1 MGKTYMVDVHDL
13 LKIRFHE
20 CGDALFREEDLPLP
34 KWCTDVLCETPWTV
48 VRRGDRKKGIPV
60 GIRGRNRTE
69 RFAAVIRDAEMIEQV
84 VTPEQA
90 LTDYIS
96 KGGAGAGK
104 LLRFC
109 GMEWREKGLLSV
121 GIGGSIGFETV
132 TGRNVTRAGSDLD
145 LLIRISRACDR
156 KTCTQLWQ
164 ELMKL
169 PIRADAVLVTD
180 LGWISLEEYVCA
192 QRKFMVKTTDGY
204 CLSEELW

>member
-1 MGKTYMVDVHDL
+1 MVDVHDL

-20 CGDALFREEDLPLP
+20 YGDAVFREEDLPLP
-34 KWCTDVLCETPWTV
+34 EWCTDVLCETPWTV

-60 GIRGRNRTE
+60 GIRGRNRRE
-69 RFAAVIRDAEMIEQV
+69 RFAAVLRNAEMIERK

-96 KGGAGAGK
+96 KGEDGAGE
-104 LLRFC
+104 LLRFR

-145 LLIRISRACDR
+145 LLIRISRVCDR
-156 KTCTQLWQ
+156 RTCTELWK
-164 ELMKL
+164 ELRKL

-192 QRKFMVKTTDGY
+192 QGKFMVKTADGC